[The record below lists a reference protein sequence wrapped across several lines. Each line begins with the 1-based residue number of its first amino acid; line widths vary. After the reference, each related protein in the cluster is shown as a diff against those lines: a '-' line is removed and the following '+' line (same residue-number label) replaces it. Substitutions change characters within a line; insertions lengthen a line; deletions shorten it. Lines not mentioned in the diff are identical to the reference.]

1 MNQSEQYLNIDTPEN
16 VVFGYEVAGI
26 ATRFMAAFIDTI
38 LFLILQTIVFTVV
51 FSAFSLTGMAVAG
64 VVAALSFIFSWGYY
78 VFFEMAWNGQTPGK
92 YWAELRVIRR
102 DGSPI
107 TLVESAI
114 RNLVRPID
122 FLPFGYAIGVIVM
135 FLNRD
140 ASRLGD
146 LAAGT
151 LVVYAHED
159 VTLSSLELENRSR
172 TLAQTQVPEM
182 VAQWPI
188 ERLSRQEIEMADQFL
203 QRQYSLQNGNLGQQI
218 THHLLN
224 KMGVSADEA
233 SGLETPFLI
242 RSLVTQWYKQQ
253 EKGGGA
259 KVT

>member
-26 ATRFMAAFIDTI
+26 ATRFMAALIDTI
-38 LFLILQTIVFTVV
+38 LFLILQTIVFVVV
-51 FSAFSLTGMAVAG
+51 FSAFSLTGIAVAG

-122 FLPFGYAIGVIVM
+122 FLPFGYAVGVIAM

-159 VTLSSLELENRSR
+159 VTLSSLELENRTRS
-172 TLAQTQVPEM
+172 LAHTRVPEVM
-182 VAQWPI
+182 EQWPI
-188 ERLSRQEIEMADQFL
+188 ERLTRQEIELADQFL
-203 QRQYSLQNGNLGQQI
+203 QRQFSLQNGHLGQHI
-218 THHLLN
+218 ARHLLN
-224 KMGVSADEA
+224 KMGLPPNEA
-233 SGLETPFLI
+233 SGMDEPFLL
-242 RSLVTQWYKQQ
+242 RALVTLWYKQQ
-253 EKGGGA
+253 QK
-259 KVT
+259 T